1 MKPFSALR
9 CRPILASILIALPM
23 LCAVLPAHG
32 KGRAEW
38 KTQFMELGEQVK
50 QAELAGDLDTA
61 EKLARDRLNIA
72 FDGPSRAQAVASA
85 GLGNVLRSKGL
96 FAESEI
102 MLRKALVLNE
112 AADVP
117 AGYTFQLRAMINLA
131 SAIESQGRLAES
143 NALYR
148 KALAL
153 QLQSQP
159 NHVDAIHARTQLAE
173 NLIELHQFSEAAA
186 LLQQAIAV
194 KPDFSN
200 KDAGDQRSTPY
211 WETMR
216 KAQALNT
223 MGLLAFHQQQWA
235 EALNYLQQAQTQFSA
250 ILPPQQL
257 SLLKNSY
264 AQSKVYFKMNKPAE
278 ALAILQPLHTQ
289 AMAALGVNHPFNAKV
304 EMMLAQCLPNTAT
317 SEKNQ
322 LFSHAM
328 QVFER
333 VHARDQLVDVSK
345 FWAAYLKETGQPEQ
359 ALQVSLKG
367 LDAADEV
374 FSGSKGLS
382 DSTREDLAT
391 QYTPLYK
398 NTLALLLQLH
408 TAKPTAGYDQ
418 QALAVASR
426 TQSRLFTEMLRQADV
441 SNLQG
446 DKDFNALKGNL
457 LARQTELAR
466 LQELQNEQ
474 IASVNRNDES
484 DASLSAD
491 PIVAERMK
499 AYRDKLT
506 REIGQAAQNLQGSE
520 DAMWAKY
527 PRFMELT
534 RPRPVDLAFLQ
545 KKVLKADETL
555 VSFSLLDQKLVAFV
569 ISQKH
574 FQMVQSPIG
583 RVELYRLI
591 QQIRQPEEDP
601 KSDLSGLK
609 KLDPNTLFTLYEAIF
624 KPLEAALEPARKVLV
639 VGDGPLF
646 TLPLEMLVTQWGP
659 EDKARFNAVRAD
671 KPDTLQ
677 EYATLHFLGDERD
690 FSYLP
695 SLSSLVSLRLYSKP
709 AVQYQTELISFANPD
724 FKADPTQAATREA
737 LGRAQRS
744 LRGSTSLTIPSL
756 PETEGEAREIS
767 GILGGKNSLY
777 LGDDAQEHTAKTI
790 DLSKSR
796 YVHFATH
803 GLMGDET
810 SLVSKELGRPTESVS
825 QPALLMSLGG
835 NLQGEDGLLTM
846 GEVLSSLNL
855 NAQLA
860 VLSACNTA
868 TGNGDSEHAGEG
880 FAGLTRSF
888 MYAGAKGLLVSHWS
902 VESQSTQDLM
912 TGVFKQIKLGNNSLT
927 ALTLARKQLRAKPL
941 VLGLR
946 GVSQAHPYFWAPFVF
961 VGD

>member
-1 MKPFSALR
+1 MKLQSYFHVRFLMVGVALALSVQCNLSSAK
-9 CRPILASILIALPM
+9 
-23 LCAVLPAHG
+23 G
-32 KGRAEW
+32 NGRAAW
-38 KTQFMELGEQVK
+38 KAQFMELGEQSK

-72 FDGPSRAQAVASA
+72 GDGPARAQAVASA

-102 MLRKALVLNE
+102 MFRKALTLNE
-112 AADVP
+112 ASDEP
-117 AGYTFQLRAMINLA
+117 AGYTFQLRATINLA

-143 NALYR
+143 NALFR

-153 QLQSQP
+153 QLSSQP
-159 NHVDAIHARTQLAE
+159 NHVDAIHARTLLAN
-173 NLIELHQFSEAAA
+173 NLIALHQYSEAEV
-186 LLQQAIAV
+186 LLKQAIAV
-194 KPDFSN
+194 KPDFNN
-200 KDAGDQRSTPY
+200 KEAGDQRSTPY

-216 KAQALNT
+216 KAQALNAL
-223 MGLLAFHQQQWA
+223 GLLAFQQKKWTQ
-235 EALNYLQQAQTQFSA
+235 ALGYLQQAQSQFSA
-250 ILPPQQL
+250 ILPPQQINV
-257 SLLKNSY
+257 LKNSY
-264 AQSKVYFKMNKPAE
+264 AQSKVYFKMDKPE
-278 ALAILQPLHTQ
+278 MALAILRPLQGQTV
-289 AMAALGVNHPFNAKV
+289 AALGVNHPFNAKV
-304 EMMLAQCLPNTAT
+304 ELLLAQGLPD
-317 SEKNQ
+317 SEKAEKNR
-322 LFSHAM
+322 LFDHAM

-333 VHARDQLVDVSK
+333 VQARDQVVDVSK
-345 FWAAYLKETGQPEQ
+345 FWSSYLQQTGQNEK

-374 FSGSKGLS
+374 FSNSQGLS
-382 DSTREDLAT
+382 DSTREDIA
-391 QYTPLYK
+391 QQFTPLYK

-408 TAKPTAGYDQ
+408 TAQPKAGYDR

-426 TQSRLFTEMLRQADV
+426 TQSRLFTEMLKRADV

-446 DKDFNALKGNL
+446 DPTFNALKSKL
-457 LARQTELAR
+457 QTQQKELAS

-474 IASVNRNDES
+474 IASAGRSNDTE
-484 DASLSAD
+484 ASLSND

-499 AYRDKLT
+499 AYRDKLV
-506 REIGQAAQNLQGSE
+506 REIAEASRNLQTTE
-520 DAMWAKY
+520 DSMWTRY

-534 RPRPVDLAFLQ
+534 KPRPVDLDLLQ
-545 KKVLKADETL
+545 GKVLRPDETL
-555 VSFSLLDQKLVAFV
+555 VSYSLLNQKLVAFV
-569 ISQKH
+569 IGQHTFK
-574 FQMVQSPIG
+574 MIQSPVG
-583 RVELYRLI
+583 KAALYALI
-591 QQIRQPEEDP
+591 QQVRQPEEDP
-601 KSDLSGLK
+601 KSDLSGLH
-609 KLDPNTLFTLYEAIF
+609 KLDPSVLFKLYEAVF
-624 KPLEAALEPARKVLV
+624 KPIEPELGNGRKVLV

-646 TLPLEMLVTQWGP
+646 TLPLEMLVTQWGA
-659 EDKARFNAVRAD
+659 DDQNRFNAVRTD

-677 EYATLHFLGDERD
+677 EYATLHYLGDTRD
-690 FSYLP
+690 FAYLP

-709 AVQYQTELISFANPD
+709 PVQYQTELVSFANPD
-724 FKADPTQAATREA
+724 FKADPTQASTREA

-744 LRGSTSLTIPSL
+744 LRGSSGLTIPPL

-767 GILGGKNSLY
+767 GILGGKSELY
-777 LGDDAQEHTAKTI
+777 LGDNAQEHTVKTI
-790 DLSKSR
+790 DLSHSR

-810 SLVSKELGRPTESVS
+810 SMVSKELGARADSVA

-868 TGNGDSEHAGEG
+868 AGNSDSDHAGEG
-880 FAGLTRSF
+880 FAGLTRAF

-912 TGVFKQIKLGNNSLT
+912 TSVFKQIKQGNDRLT
-927 ALTLARKQLRAKPL
+927 ALTNARAQLRAKPL